1 MRRIVSVTA
10 LALGALAAP
19 RGGRAQSASDL
30 VSLGVR
36 AYQNLDYDAAAAELR
51 RGLQRAAA
59 DTLPPRDRLAAL
71 TYLAATELFRGH
83 RDSAIAAF
91 GRLVWLDPSYR
102 PNELVF
108 PPEVTGLFAEV
119 RATTK
124 AVTVAVAATTE
135 LHLGV
140 GRLTARLRASA
151 PHDLT
156 VAITRVDGTLVRM
169 VYAGPI
175 ADSLEVTWDGRT
187 AMAAVPEDGHYVLRA
202 TSAASPDRGV
212 HAVLVPLEISRVT
225 LDSASPPPPPVAAPH
240 SVAAPTPVAVARGRS
255 LVAGALVA
263 VAAVALPG
271 ILARGGHPWS
281 GRYAVAAASGAAGI
295 AGFLGWRPGG
305 GAPAAPPLPGIGP
318 KRPAVAAVTLLIRAG
333 PATVFPAEQP

>member
-1 MRRIVSVTA
+1 VRRIVSVTA

-51 RGLQRAAA
+51 RGLQRAAG

-71 TYLAATELFRGH
+71 TYLAATEQFRGH
-83 RDSAIAAF
+83 RDSAMAAF
-91 GRLVWLDPSYR
+91 RRLVWLDPSYR

-225 LDSASPPPPPVAAPH
+225 LDSASPP

-305 GAPAAPPLPGIGP
+305 GAAAVPPLPGIGP